1 MRSAL
6 KDDINAT
13 CAQLVYGTTLRLPS
27 DLVTSDSINQTAN
40 STYVTSLI
48 QTMRSLNPVSTA
60 QHGTQNI
67 YINLSLKTCS
77 HIFLR
82 SDKVN
87 PPLTPPYTGPH
98 LVISRNDKNFIID
111 LNGKQSTVS
120 IDRIKPAYL
129 LADVTDHSDLV
140 QTQTIIEKPVTA
152 APHPSIPYTTRYG
165 RKVAAVAEWYRYRTV
180 ACFVTGSSPVP
191 QKTRRV
197 GQRCTL
203 NLSRAETSSRWC
215 GVEVREGGCQL
226 SDEAHFWLNGYVN
239 KQNCRIWSE
248 ANPQVYVE
256 TPLHPEK
263 LTVWCALWAG
273 GIIGPYFFKND
284 EGHNVTVNC
293 DHYRAMITNFFIPEL
308 NNHDVQEL

>member
-6 KDDINAT
+6 KDDINTT

-67 YINLSLKTCS
+67 YINPSLKTCS

-120 IDRIKPAYL
+120 IDCIKPAYL

-140 QTQTIIEKPVTA
+140 QTQTIIKKPVTLSLSA
-152 APHPSIPYTTRYG
+152 APNPSIPYTTRYG
-165 RKVAAVAEWYRYRTV
+165 RKLKFTLKGSNAVKLKYYTFEGAAD
-180 ACFVTGSSPVP
+180 
-191 QKTRRV
+191 
-197 GQRCTL
+197 
-203 NLSRAETSSRWC
+203 WC
-215 GVEVREGGCQL
+215 GQDLRL
-226 SDEAHFWLNGYVN
+226 SVAF
-239 KQNCRIWSE
+239 
-248 ANPQVYVE
+248 PVYRMSRYGVQKF
-256 TPLHPEK
+256 PLE
-263 LTVWCALWAG
+263 
-273 GIIGPYFFKND
+273 
-284 EGHNVTVNC
+284 
-293 DHYRAMITNFFIPEL
+293 
-308 NNHDVQEL
+308 